1 MNSVRRRLIVFFVI
15 VVTSVLGASG
25 AYSYWRSRTEL
36 ANDLKHTGDALRSR
50 LETSLPGPLWNF
62 DDYQL
67 DRILDSEMLSPK
79 IRQIVIENSGK
90 LVAGRGLTSQGQI
103 ERLNAL
109 PEKKAGD
116 IEFNVFYQDN
126 FQRPIGKVIFR
137 LSEDP
142 MNEQLNKIV
151 LEKLIEIALLVS
163 VIVLALSRSL
173 TVLLVRPLRQLHDML
188 QRAADQ
194 TEEGISDAALRLPD
208 CHYVEFADVTSG
220 YNRIARRLLE
230 DLHKRRAAEDEM
242 RQSKDAAETAYR
254 QLKETQTTLV
264 QSEKMASL
272 GSLVAGIAHE
282 INTPIGVILTGAS
295 VLSEESSAFQ
305 KGVEAGTMKKS
316 EVLRYTETAM
326 QSASLIQ
333 ANAVRAA
340 ALIQSF
346 KQVAVDQT
354 SEARRVFE
362 LGEYIEEIVLS
373 LRPAFKHSAIE
384 MKIDCPEK
392 IEVDGYPGALS
403 QVITNMV
410 TNSLHHAFEPG
421 QPGTMSISASMEHG
435 AVKIIFSDN
444 GRGILPENMH
454 RIFDPFFTTQRGSG
468 GSGLGLHI
476 VYNLVTQTMGG
487 TIAVTSSPGNGAT
500 FTIAFPR
507 LAPDRRNHASTD
519 TSSR

>member
-1 MNSVRRRLIVFFVI
+1 MNSVRRRLIVFFVV
-15 VVTSVLGASG
+15 VVTLVLGASG

-36 ANDLKHTGDALRSR
+36 ANDLKQTGESLRSR

-90 LVAGRGLTSQGQI
+90 LVAGRSITSNGRI
-103 ERLNAL
+103 ERLSTL

-116 IEFNVFYQDN
+116 IEFNIFYQDN

-142 MNEQLNKIV
+142 MNEQLRKIV
-151 LEKLIEIALLVS
+151 VEKLIEIVLLVS
-163 VIVLALSRSL
+163 VIVLALTRSL
-173 TVLLVRPLRQLHDML
+173 TILLVRPLRQLHDML

-194 TEEGISDAALRLPD
+194 TDEGIADAALRLPD
-208 CHYVEFADVTSG
+208 SHYVEFADVTSG
-220 YNRIARRLLE
+220 YNRIARRLLA
-230 DLHKRRAAEDEM
+230 DLRKRREAEDEM
-242 RQSKDAAETAYR
+242 RQSKDAAESAYR
-254 QLKETQTTLV
+254 QLKDAQTSLV

-272 GSLVAGIAHE
+272 GGLVAGIAHE

-295 VLSEESSAFQ
+295 VLSEESAAFQ
-305 KGVEAGTMKKS
+305 KGVEAGAVKKS
-316 EVLRYTETAM
+316 EVLRYTETAV
-326 QSASLIQ
+326 QSAMLIQ
-333 ANAVRAA
+333 ANAERAA
-340 ALIQSF
+340 SLIQSF

-362 LGEYIEEIVLS
+362 LGEYIEEIILS
-373 LRPAFKHSAIE
+373 LRPAFKHSPIE
-384 MKIDCPEK
+384 MQIDCPEK

-403 QVITNMV
+403 QIITNMV

-421 QPGTMSISASMEHG
+421 QPGAMRISASIDRG
-435 AVKIIFSDN
+435 TVRIIFSDT
-444 GRGILPENMH
+444 GRGILPEH
-454 RIFDPFFTTQRGSG
+454 LGRIFDPFFTTRRGTG
-468 GSGLGLHI
+468 GSGLGLNI
-476 VYNLVTQTMGG
+476 VYNLVTQTLGG

-500 FTIAFPR
+500 FTIAFPQVS
-507 LAPDRRNHASTD
+507 PEHPNH
-519 TSSR
+519 TS